1 MISFRGGA
9 RRTAVVSRGVS
20 DDLEERAKRLVG
32 RAAIDN
38 YVRPDTCIALGT
50 GSTAYYAIERAGELA
65 GSGVALRAVATS
77 LETERLCHEFG
88 VRLVR
93 FGAEPI
99 DVAVDGADEV
109 APDWS
114 LIKGGGGAL
123 FREKAVALAAKSFVV
138 VVTARKLVAHLGAFP
153 LPVEVVPFSAAYV
166 AREIEALGAS
176 VARRE
181 HDGGPYVSDNGNA
194 ILDCRFG
201 TIAEPA
207 ALDAILHALHG
218 VVSTGLFIGLTSH
231 VLVARA
237 DGSVAEAKRAD
248 ASAPPR

>member
-1 MISFRGGA
+1 MPPAAMPTSTIAPAGGNPACKAICTNKNETAKSAATTSAISNAGTAVISFRGGA

-38 YVRPDTCIALGT
+38 YVRPDTLHRT
-50 GSTAYYAIERAGELA
+50 RDRFDRVLRDRARRRTRRKRRGA
-65 GSGVALRAVATS
+65 ASRPRRRSKPNA
-77 LETERLCHEFG
+77 LCHEFG

-114 LIKGGGGAL
+114 LIKGGGGGAL

-138 VVTARKLVAHLGAFP
+138 VVTGAQ
-153 LPVEVVPFSAAYV
+153 
-166 AREIEALGAS
+166 
-176 VARRE
+176 ARRASRC
-181 HDGGPYVSDNGNA
+181 VS
-194 ILDCRFG
+194 L
-201 TIAEPA
+201 
-207 ALDAILHALHG
+207 
-218 VVSTGLFIGLTSH
+218 TG
-231 VLVARA
+231 
-237 DGSVAEAKRAD
+237 
-248 ASAPPR
+248 